1 MLGLAAARIRR
12 FVVSRAE
19 RRRRSFMQVRGLDFR
34 KTAVWEQEHMKL
46 LVEIAPAEFD
56 VLHYGALVELKRK

>member
-1 MLGLAAARIRR
+1 LRGEAAQIIHAG
-12 FVVSRAE
+12 
-19 RRRRSFMQVRGLDFR
+19 QGLDFR

-56 VLHYGALVELKRK
+56 VLHYGAIVELKRK